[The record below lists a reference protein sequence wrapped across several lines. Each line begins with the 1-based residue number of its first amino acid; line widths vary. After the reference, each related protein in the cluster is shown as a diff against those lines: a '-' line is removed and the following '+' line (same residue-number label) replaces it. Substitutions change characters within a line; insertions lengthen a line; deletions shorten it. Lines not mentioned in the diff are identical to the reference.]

1 MMAEETQYRENFR
14 AALRRLTR
22 EIDNLRTEQAA
33 IAAYQEAQ
41 PPKNRFLVV
50 AFIGMLGDRL
60 LRLIRILE
68 DGGDAASFWYLY
80 RCAPHRMKTLDEAWL
95 RNFSGKLKAVRNVTF
110 VHLDKKGIALDE
122 NGIAEAVAVWK
133 RADITESDIARVIET
148 VRCALYDLW
157 LEEFGKPPIPIGD
170 SEDPRSYNP
179 DLDRLKALMKES
191 IADLIDHRS

>member
-22 EIDNLRTEQAA
+22 EIDNLRTE

-95 RNFSGKLKAVRNVTF
+95 RNFSGKLKAVPNITF

-122 NGIAEAVAVWK
+122 NRNRRGGCCMEAC
-133 RADITESDIARVIET
+133 RHYGER
-148 VRCALYDLW
+148 
-157 LEEFGKPPIPIGD
+157 
-170 SEDPRSYNP
+170 
-179 DLDRLKALMKES
+179 
-191 IADLIDHRS
+191 HRSRDRDCQMRALRSVA